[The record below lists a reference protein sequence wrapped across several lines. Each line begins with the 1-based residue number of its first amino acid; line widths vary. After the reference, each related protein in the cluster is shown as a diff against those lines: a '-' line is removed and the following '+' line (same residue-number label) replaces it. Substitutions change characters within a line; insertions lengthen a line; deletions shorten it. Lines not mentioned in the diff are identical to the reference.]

1 MVLVE
6 ISLKFLSMKNCD
18 KAKTEAKNETQNE
31 IKNEASDFVGEIAY
45 HCDAKRK
52 SCGLSLPEERVCGRI
67 PD

>member
-1 MVLVE
+1 MALAE

-18 KAKTEAKNETQNE
+18 KAKSEAKNE

-45 HCDAKRK
+45 HYDAKRK